1 MPPTSSA
8 RRPKGYVKR
17 SLILRE
23 IGLREKEPSLRKK
36 ELSAKFAYVNGQV
49 NKWTNVIEAK
59 NLAFLE
65 FVRNHHKKD
74 PRFREKAAVLARRIL
89 IAEKRI
95 APLYRKSLVLSIIH
109 VIETT
114 QPLPTGE
121 RALWARMN
129 SQLQRFEKDE
139 ATAHRLLHDNALF
152 HDWVNGRIARIIE
165 R

>member
-1 MPPTSSA
+1 MPPTSRA

-17 SLILRE
+17 SLILHE
-23 IGLREKEPSLRKK
+23 MGLREKQPSLRKK
-36 ELSAKFAYVNGQV
+36 ELNAKFAYIHGQV
-49 NKWTNVIEAK
+49 NKWTKVIDAK

-65 FVRNHHKKD
+65 FVRTHHTKD

-109 VIETT
+109 AIETT
-114 QPLPTGE
+114 QPLPNGE

-129 SQLQRFEKDE
+129 SKLQGFEKDE
-139 ATAHRLLHDNALF
+139 ATVHRLLHDRDLF
-152 HDWVNGRIARIIE
+152 HDWVDGRIARIIE